1 MQQDL
6 LYSRFECQLSTT
18 TIYLRNILTS
28 QINLTC
34 ILTNSH
40 FTGAWTR
47 QNAHA
52 NSRFPAANF
61 IPVLPGHEALKL
73 NNWALVNQ
81 AGILDKSHYLIW
93 HDRLISYYAN

>member
-1 MQQDL
+1 MQHDL

-18 TIYLRNILTS
+18 TIYLKKLTS

-47 QNAHA
+47 QNSHA
-52 NSRFPAANF
+52 NSRFSAANF

-73 NNWALVNQ
+73 NNRALVNQ
-81 AGILDKSHYLIW
+81 AGIQDKSYYLIW